1 MSSGAYYLIS
11 LGAGLLV
18 IAIGSAVMVWR
29 LRVREQRRY
38 QAVALLDALAR
49 YTEWVAAQGRA
60 VCFQA
65 ATQQGT
71 PALQEI
77 GALQGRWFPELAA
90 GVRALSELHLRLAG
104 LLRLHERLRAQ
115 DPEAWLESGHDAAFM
130 ALWREHC
137 ALAQELERHLA
148 AVRADGA
155 VTHLQFPA

>member
-18 IAIGSAVMVWR
+18 IAIGSALLVWR
-29 LRVREQRRY
+29 LRVREQRRFH
-38 QAVALLDALAR
+38 AATLLDALAR

-65 ATQQGT
+65 ATQQNT

-77 GALQGRWFPELAA
+77 GALQERWFPELAPA
-90 GVRALSELHLRLAG
+90 ARTLFELHLRLAA
-104 LLRLHERLRAQ
+104 LLRLHERLRGR
-115 DPEAWLESGHDAAFM
+115 DPEAWLESGHDTAFM

-137 ALAQELERHLA
+137 AVAQEMERHLA
-148 AVRADGA
+148 AVRAAGA
-155 VTHLQFPA
+155 MPHLQFPA